1 MDNERYE
8 AEHFEERKKL
18 VQAKLGHQKFAA
30 NFNYRLIQDFE
41 VPEWIQQSAKE
52 QPVETLDEYGLGK
65 RKRADVTYKEQ
76 LSENQWLKIIEAGGD
91 PQQEIEKRRKTG
103 VGIGED
109 QVNEEEEN
117 RSDRIV
123 SEDDDDEEMSNDE
136 FIVGG
141 KSTRRRK

>member
-1 MDNERYE
+1 MVQSKLPN
-8 AEHFEERKKL
+8 KK
-18 VQAKLGHQKFAA
+18 FTS

-52 QPVETLDEYGLGK
+52 APVETLDEYGLGK
-65 RKRADVTYKEQ
+65 RKRVEVQYKEQ

-103 VGIGED
+103 VGIGQDYINED
-109 QVNEEEEN
+109 EDDQSDRLVSEEE
-117 RSDRIV
+117 
-123 SEDDDDEEMSNDE
+123 DEEMSNDD

-141 KSTRRRK
+141 KSARRKK